1 MTPLDAKLI
10 VAGLLVGAL
19 VGMTGMG
26 GGSLMTP
33 ILVLLGIPPVKAV
46 GTDLAY
52 AAVTKVFG
60 AWRHH
65 SKANVDYRL
74 ALWLAAGSVPASVA
88 GVFVLKKLKE
98 EMGDDLNHLLTL
110 TLGIALILVGVA
122 FALKNA
128 IHAARPAKT
137 AELTTR
143 MKLMAV
149 GIGVVFGFALGLTSV
164 GSGTFFGMAMML
176 LFGLSAARIVG
187 TDVFHAA
194 ILTAAAGG
202 AQAVAGNVQFGT
214 VGFILIGS
222 IPGILIGS
230 HFTNRIPERPMR
242 VALGVTLAVAG
253 TALVFSS

>member
-10 VAGLLVGAL
+10 VAGLLVGTL

-33 ILVLLGIPPVKAV
+33 ILVLLGIPPIKAV

-52 AAVTKVFG
+52 AAITKTFG

-65 SKANVDYRL
+65 SKENVDYRL
-74 ALWLAAGSVPASVA
+74 VWWLASGSVPASVA
-88 GVFVLKKLKE
+88 GVFVLKKLKD
-98 EMGDDLNHLLTL
+98 EMGDDVNHLLTV
-110 TLGIALILVGVA
+110 TLGVALILVGVA

-128 IHAARPAKT
+128 IHAARPSLT
-137 AELTTR
+137 SELTAR
-143 MKLMAV
+143 KKLLAV
-149 GIGVVFGFALGLTSV
+149 GIGLVFGFALGLTSV

-176 LFGLSAARIVG
+176 CFGLSAARIVG
-187 TDVFHAA
+187 TDVSHAA

-222 IPGILIGS
+222 
-230 HFTNRIPERPMR
+230 HYTNRVPERQMR
-242 VALGVTLAVAG
+242 MALGVTLAVAG

>member
-10 VAGLLVGAL
+10 VAGLLVGTL

-52 AAVTKVFG
+52 AAITKVFG

-65 SKANVDYRL
+65 AKANVDYRL
-74 ALWLAAGSVPASVA
+74 VWWLAAGSVPASVI
-88 GVFVLKKLKE
+88 GVVVLKKLKE
-98 EMGDDLNHLLTL
+98 NMGDDVNHLITAALGSAL
-110 TLGIALILVGVA
+110 IVVGIAFG
-122 FALKNA
+122 LKNA
-128 IHAARPAKT
+128 IQAARPPKAL
-137 AELTTR
+137 ELTGR
-143 MKLMAV
+143 RKALAV
-149 GIGVVFGFALGLTSV
+149 AIGLVFGFALGLTSV

-176 LFGLSAARIVG
+176 CFGLSAARIVG
-187 TDVFHAA
+187 TDVVHAA
-194 ILTAAAGG
+194 ILTAAAGS
-202 AQAVAGNVQFGT
+202 AQAVAGNVEFGT

-230 HFTNRIPERPMR
+230 HYTNRVPERQMR
-242 VALGVTLAVAG
+242 VALGVTLTVAG
-253 TALVFSS
+253 TALVLS